1 MKKIDFYCKKCKK
14 TLKVSYELTGN
25 DDSPVMPNIVMSCHT
40 HKCVR
45 VMTFKNFTEGMI
57 VAGANKEGKYFV

>member
-1 MKKIDFYCKKCKK
+1 MAGRQHSIDK
-14 TLKVSYELTGN
+14 LLRLTQDEAKMLAIKAKDAGL
-25 DDSPVMPNIVMSCHT
+25 SESACHT

>member
-14 TLKVSYELTGN
+14 RLKVSYGLTGN
-25 DDSPVMPNIVMSCHT
+25 DDSPVMPNIVMNCHT

-45 VMTFKNFTEGMI
+45 VMTFKYFTEGMI
-57 VAGANKEGKYFV
+57 IAGANKEGKYFV